1 MRTINNGFEIGE
13 ECWTTYKKKTQYI
26 CPVCEGKGHF
36 TYNGYE
42 IQCRNCNATCNIVNQ
57 KQSVLD
63 VCKAVV
69 DRIDVAFYS
78 DGSDKIKYRVHALG
92 ENRYDLPVRNR
103 SKKNL
108 FKTRE
113 EAEAYCFKENTKE
126 INMPT

>member
-1 MRTINNGFEIGE
+1 MAMGILPIMDMKF
-13 ECWTTYKKKTQYI
+13 
-26 CPVCEGKGHF
+26 
-36 TYNGYE
+36 
-42 IQCRNCNATCNIVNQ
+42 NATGNIVNQ

>member
-1 MRTINNGFEIGE
+1 MALKLEKNVGQRIKRKRS
-13 ECWTTYKKKTQYI
+13 TYVLYVKVKDILPIMDMK
-26 CPVCEGKGHF
+26 F
-36 TYNGYE
+36 
-42 IQCRNCNATCNIVNQ
+42 NATGNIVNQ
-57 KQSVLD
+57 KLSVLD

-103 SKKNL
+103 SEKNL
-108 FKTRE
+108 FKTRK

>member
-13 ECWTTYKKKTQYI
+13 KCWTACKKKTQYI

-42 IQCRNCNATCNIVNQ
+42 IQCRNCNATGNIVNQ

-92 ENRYDLPVRNR
+92 EN
-103 SKKNL
+103 
-108 FKTRE
+108 
-113 EAEAYCFKENTKE
+113 TKE

>member
-42 IQCRNCNATCNIVNQ
+42 IQCRNCNATGNIVNQ

-108 FKTRE
+108 FKTLE
-113 EAEAYCFKENTKE
+113 
-126 INMPT
+126 

>member
-42 IQCRNCNATCNIVNQ
+42 IQCRNCNATGNIVNQ

-103 SKKNL
+103 SKKESFQNTRRSRSIL
-108 FKTRE
+108 F
-113 EAEAYCFKENTKE
+113 
-126 INMPT
+126 